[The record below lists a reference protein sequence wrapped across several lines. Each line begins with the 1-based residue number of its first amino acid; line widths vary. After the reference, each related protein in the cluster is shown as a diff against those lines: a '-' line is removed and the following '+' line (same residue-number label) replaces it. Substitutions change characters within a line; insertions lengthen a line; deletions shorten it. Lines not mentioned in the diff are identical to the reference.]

1 MRGVYIVSAK
11 PPNQSVKLT
20 KTVVEQCPLPAT
32 GQAFLRDSQLPG
44 FALRVTARGT
54 RAFIVEKRINARV
67 RRITLGRFGEL
78 TVEEARRKAKITL
91 GQIAF
96 GTDPIAEKR
105 QARLKALTLC
115 EVYREFAKA
124 RKPHL
129 KPRTLYDYDLL
140 MRGVFKDWQRKA
152 ITGLRKPQVSQRH
165 WELGEQ
171 LRQPSDAFSAGRA
184 QFRPGPNMTTG
195 PVTHSCW
202 KIPYGFSPRPAAGTG
217 CRAAAW

>member
-1 MRGVYIVSAK
+1 MSTK
-11 PPNQSVKLT
+11 PPYQSVKLT
-20 KTVVEQCPLPAT
+20 KTVVEKCPLPAT

-54 RAFIVEKRINARV
+54 RAFIVQKRINAWV

-78 TVEEARRKAKITL
+78 TVEEARRKAKITP

-105 QARLKALTLC
+105 QTRLRALTLG
-115 EVYREFAKA
+115 EVYREFVKA

-140 MRGVFKDWQRKA
+140 LRGVFRGWQSKPITEIRK
-152 ITGLRKPQVSQRH
+152 TQVSQRH
-165 WELGEQ
+165 RELGAHRGE
-171 LRQPSDAFSAGRA
+171 AYA
-184 QFRPGPNMTTG
+184 N
-195 PVTHSCW
+195 
-202 KIPYGFSPRPAAGTG
+202 
-217 CRAAAW
+217 